1 MRDLHHARSAEA
13 PAPATTAKRPPSQV
27 IDLESRLLSRAR
39 AGDVAAWSRLYQEH
53 FDLIFRHIIHL
64 SGDRDLAEDLVQE
77 TFAKAIVALPSFRAE
92 SKFSTWL
99 CGIAINIVRGH
110 WRRQE
115 SARRTR
121 DGLGTLQEIAPPT
134 GTNPDRQRLQ
144 KARAEVLYDILS
156 DFPETLREVFIL
168 RSLEGLPAKE
178 VAAQLGISEGNVN
191 VRASRARARVR
202 KELERRGWLSA
213 RGEAQS

>member
-1 MRDLHHARSAEA
+1 MRDVHQARKAAVKSPAAA
-13 PAPATTAKRPPSQV
+13 PPGPRSPVLDLQAK
-27 IDLESRLLSRAR
+27 LLTRAR
-39 AGDVAAWSRLYQEH
+39 GGDVAAWSRLYQEH
-53 FDLIFRHIIHL
+53 FDLVFRHIVHL

-77 TFAKAIVALPSFRAE
+77 TFAKAIVALPTFRGE

-110 WRRQE
+110 WRRLE

-121 DGLGTLQEIAPPT
+121 DKLGTLQQIAPPSAAA
-134 GTNPDRQRLQ
+134 PDRQRLQ
-144 KARAEVLYDILS
+144 KARAEVLYAILQE
-156 DFPETLREVFIL
+156 FPETLREVFIL
-168 RSLEGLPAKE
+168 RSLEGLTARE

-202 KELERRGWLSA
+202 KELERRGWLSP
-213 RGEAQS
+213 REAKP